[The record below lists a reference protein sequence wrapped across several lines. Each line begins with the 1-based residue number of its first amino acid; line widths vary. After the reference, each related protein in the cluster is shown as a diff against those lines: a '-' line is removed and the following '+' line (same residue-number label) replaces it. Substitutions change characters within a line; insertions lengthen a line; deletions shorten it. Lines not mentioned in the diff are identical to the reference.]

1 MSSPARTIPYSSTLP
16 PHLEKIGRA
25 LVGGNLPSITKAV
38 FAHDEI
44 RNLLLL
50 RFFDLIDK
58 ECAEL
63 CRKNPGT
70 ISRFRN
76 IPVDKLVQFKWNDV
90 IDDMRSKSPT
100 LLQVF
105 STVVSHNDHRNT
117 SKKGDQQHNPSICMA
132 TAVLLK
138 ERNRE
143 MCGVQ
148 LVISIALYLSRVQKK
163 VSNYQYS

>member
-25 LVGGNLPSITKAV
+25 LVGGNLASITKAV

-44 RNLLLL
+44 RKLLLL
-50 RFFDLIDK
+50 RFFDLIDQ

-76 IPVDKLVQFKWNDV
+76 IPVDKLVQFKWNDLV
-90 IDDMRSKSPT
+90 DDMCSKSPT
-100 LLQVF
+100 LLQAF

-117 SKKGDQQHNPSICMA
+117 WKKGCQQHNPSICMA

-138 ERNRE
+138 ERN
-143 MCGVQ
+143 
-148 LVISIALYLSRVQKK
+148 
-163 VSNYQYS
+163 